1 MAFFR
6 HGAESLRQ
14 AGCRTFWFGPV
25 SAEALSRDSEL
36 LGVSL
41 PDAFVEFVLT
51 LGGGGVE
58 GAEINGVDPGGDVSG
73 GGTFVAA
80 TRRVARRFGIQ
91 PNFIVLSE
99 DEGEWAECLDCGS
112 GRVVGFEIGG
122 GSDPMLLARDFR
134 EYFQNYVADQI
145 AIERD
150 S

>member
-1 MAFFR
+1 M
-6 HGAESLRQ
+6 
-14 AGCRTFWFGPV
+14 
-25 SAEALSRDSEL
+25 
-36 LGVSL
+36 
-41 PDAFVEFVLT
+41 
-51 LGGGGVE
+51 
-58 GAEINGVDPGGDVSG
+58 SG